1 MPSTRIETRAGW
13 IGDRHE
19 ALIAAVQSA
28 LIEGIRIPE
37 HDRDIRVLEYPPHA
51 FAPPPGRGANYTI
64 IEITLFTGRSL
75 EAKRRLFAALA
86 RELSAFGVAATD
98 LKIYLVE
105 VNRENWGLG
114 GKSAADIE
122 LSFKVEV

>member
-19 ALIAAVQSA
+19 ALIAAVQAA

-37 HDRDIRVLEYPPHA
+37 NDRCIRILEYPPHA
-51 FAPPPGRGANYTI
+51 FAPPPGRGENYTV
-64 IEITLFTGRSL
+64 IEINLFSGRSL

-86 RELSAFGVAATD
+86 RELSAFGVAAAD
-98 LKIYLVE
+98 LKVYLVE
-105 VNRENWGLG
+105 VPRENWGLRG
-114 GKSAADIE
+114 QSAVDIE
-122 LSFKVEV
+122 LSFKIEV